1 MNNVLLC
8 FVRNDGAPQLSMAA
22 MLGGS
27 FSNVVLDWVFIFP
40 CGMGIF
46 GAVFATGLAPLISIC
61 ILSPHFLQR
70 KNQFKPVACRPQG
83 QRTIRILSSGVPS
96 LVTEVSSG
104 IVIIVFNSLILG
116 MEGNTGVAAYGVIAN
131 LSLVVISIYTGIAQ
145 GIQPIL
151 SRSYGGGDRDRL
163 SATLRYAVIAMLGV
177 SVAIYGAVLAFAPQI
192 AAAFNSEGSP
202 TLQAIAV
209 QGLRLYFIACPFAG
223 CNVVL
228 SMYFTSTDRPL
239 PPMSFPCCEGFSSSS
254 PWPFCWLLWADGG
267 HLAGLSC
274 HGMFGGA
281 AGGGAVPPQPEESRT
296 RLKEAPFRE
305 LLSFL
310 QLGGKAAFLIPGEE
324 DGVGLA
330 VLRRMATCS
339 VVASSTVSPSP

>member
-1 MNNVLLC
+1 M
-8 FVRNDGAPQLSMAA
+8 
-22 MLGGS
+22 
-27 FSNVVLDWVFIFP
+27 
-40 CGMGIF
+40 
-46 GAVFATGLAPLISIC
+46 
-61 ILSPHFLQR
+61 
-70 KNQFKPVACRPQG
+70 ACRPQG

-151 SRSYGGGDRDRL
+151 SRSYGVGDRDRL

-202 TLQAIAV
+202 ALQAIAV

-239 PPMSFPCCEGFSSSS
+239 PAHVISLLRGFFLIIPVALLLAAVGQMVGIWLAFPVTECLVA
-254 PWPFCWLLWADGG
+254 LLAV
-267 HLAGLSC
+267 GL
-274 HGMFGGA
+274 FLR
-281 AGGGAVPPQPEESRT
+281 SR
-296 RLKEAPFRE
+296 R
-305 LLSFL
+305 
-310 QLGGKAAFLIPGEE
+310 KAAH
-324 DGVGLA
+324 A
-330 VLRRMATCS
+330 
-339 VVASSTVSPSP
+339 